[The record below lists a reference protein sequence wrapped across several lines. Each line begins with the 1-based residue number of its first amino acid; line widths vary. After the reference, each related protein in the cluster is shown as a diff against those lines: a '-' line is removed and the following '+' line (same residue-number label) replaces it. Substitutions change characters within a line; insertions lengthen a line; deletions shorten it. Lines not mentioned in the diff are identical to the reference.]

1 MLKQKTLLILSN
13 IRELDRVS
21 TMKWYILYTTSN
33 DLYILTYPKA
43 IVNSSSIFYNSLL
56 YHVMLL

>member
-33 DLYILTYPKA
+33 DLYILTYSKA
-43 IVNSSSIFYNSLL
+43 IVNFSSIFYNSL
-56 YHVMLL
+56 